1 MAVARSAALPALLTC
16 HPHLSAQVW
25 QQHGKWVTQHR
36 PSFGPGVKERFQAA
50 AAITQQQFEDA
61 AQQRAAARQR
71 VAEVVGGDGVLLLP
85 TAPGPP
91 PLRGLSGD
99 EVDRFRTSL
108 ICLTCIAGLSGFP
121 QVGLCVGGVLGWE
134 AVALSC
140 GLWPEWDS

>member
-1 MAVARSAALPALLTC
+1 M
-16 HPHLSAQVW
+16 W

-61 AQQRAAARQR
+61 AQQRAAVRQR

-121 QVGLCVGGVLGWE
+121 HVGLCVGECWVGRLWRCP
-134 AVALSC
+134 AAC
-140 GLWPEWDS
+140 GLSGIAETMPLMPNPYAQCC